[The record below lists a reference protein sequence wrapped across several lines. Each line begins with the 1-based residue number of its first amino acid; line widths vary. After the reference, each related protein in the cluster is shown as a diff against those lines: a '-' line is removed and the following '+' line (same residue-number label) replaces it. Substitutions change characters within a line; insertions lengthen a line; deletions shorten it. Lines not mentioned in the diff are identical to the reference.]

1 MHATLRRLEVRPGR
15 AAEVAALIK
24 AEYVPLLNQVEG
36 FVSYTLVDL
45 GDDEISSI
53 GVFRTAD
60 GAREAND
67 RAKTWVA
74 ERLSAHVAS
83 PLEARDGTVLV
94 QE

>member
-1 MHATLRRLEVRPGR
+1 MHATLRRLKVQSGK
-15 AAEVAALIK
+15 AAEVAALIQ
-24 AEYVPLLNQVEG
+24 AEYLPVLNQVEG

-53 GVFRTAD
+53 GVFRTGD

-67 RAKTWVA
+67 RAQTWVA
-74 ERLSAHVAS
+74 ERLAAYVAS

-94 QE
+94 QT